1 MVAEF
6 AKSSRWHLI
15 WELVKSPT
23 THATGFVIID
33 KKTSNMALVMDWTT
47 TTCMAMGYLFF
58 CNYCVCKCNN
68 TILSDSRTPN
78 IPTKYSTKAFGGTP
92 ILGSMHLLFHQN
104 YNIKTG
110 NPTTPKFPTTLK
122 MPKFARQSIPLTFF
136 WYLTNFFMHLLK
148 FGLKF
153 GSRLSHWKLHLPT
166 STQYGHEFILR
177 LLCGIL
183 PYQYV

>member
-1 MVAEF
+1 MQLA
-6 AKSSRWHLI
+6 LC
-15 WELVKSPT
+15 L
-23 THATGFVIID
+23 ATGFVIID

-78 IPTKYSTKAFGGTP
+78 IHTKYSTKAFGGTP
-92 ILGSMHLLFHQN
+92 IPWFNASPLPSKLQHKNWKPNHTQISNNTQNAQICKTKHPPKPIFLVPHKLL
-104 YNIKTG
+104 YA
-110 NPTTPKFPTTLK
+110 P
-122 MPKFARQSIPLTFF
+122 M
-136 WYLTNFFMHLLK
+136 